1 MSKIFILIIVLFLF
15 NNCSLNENS
24 KIWKI
29 WEKIGKTKI
38 CKFGICFEKFG
49 NMKLQKGGLGALAIV
64 LFSMPDVGAE
74 QAKREEFVY
83 PFRPTEHGWGG

>member
-1 MSKIFILIIVLFLF
+1 MIILHLTNDEVY
-15 NNCSLNENS
+15 
-24 KIWKI
+24 
-29 WEKIGKTKI
+29 
-38 CKFGICFEKFG
+38 FEQDCP
-49 NMKLQKGGLGALAIV
+49 MKLQKGGLGALAIV